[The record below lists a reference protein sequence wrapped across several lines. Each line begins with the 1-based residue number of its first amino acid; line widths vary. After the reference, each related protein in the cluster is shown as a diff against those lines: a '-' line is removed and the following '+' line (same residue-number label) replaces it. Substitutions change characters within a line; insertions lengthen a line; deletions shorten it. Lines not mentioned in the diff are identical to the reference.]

1 MAAQMSR
8 VGSQAVR
15 SRSLLSRRRP
25 VVPIAHMCIH
35 GTGVN
40 AVHTRV
46 LVVLRPVAARRSVEA
61 ETDREPIEPRR
72 RRSLLALSAP
82 PAGGPAATT
91 RSAAAASAREGFPL
105 RHCLVSALTCRRLR
119 LVSLLLLSDQHLLPS
134 REKRIVR
141 YSCLTWSLPGN
152 PFNKIRYRLCCIYYF
167 Q

>member
-1 MAAQMSR
+1 MAR
-8 VGSQAVR
+8 VGSQAIG
-15 SRSLLSRRRP
+15 SRPLLSRRQP
-25 VVPIAHMCIH
+25 VVPVAHMCIH

-46 LVVLRPVAARRSVEA
+46 LVVLRPGAARRSVEA